1 MILHR
6 YFALR
11 FLVSF
16 VTVFAV
22 FFLIVGFIG
31 IVEQIRILEAAGLAA
46 TELATMTLLDTPR
59 QIYQFLPLIMI
70 IAAINM
76 FLRLAKSSELVVT
89 RAAGRSA
96 IKSLVSPTL
105 VAALIG
111 FVSIALFNPIVAA
124 TSKEYERRASVYLG
138 EGTILSVEEDSLW
151 LRQGSG
157 GEQTVI
163 RAEGSNLDGTELR
176 DATFISFLDGQGP
189 SLRIEAR
196 SARLEAG
203 QWQIKD
209 AKVWPLTGTV
219 NPEADATHHET
230 YTLAS
235 TLTPDQIRDSFG
247 SPSSVTIWELPQFI
261 ERLHDAGLAAR
272 RHEVWFQSELA
283 QPLFLMVMVLIG
295 AGFTMRHQRGGGV
308 GLWVMGGIGVSFT
321 IYFIYNFSKILGE
334 NGQIPIALSVWSV
347 PVAGLFLALGLL
359 LHLEDG

>member
-11 FLVSF
+11 FFVSF
-16 VTVFAV
+16 VIVFAV
-22 FFLIVGFIG
+22 FFMIVGFIG
-31 IVEQIRILEAAGLAA
+31 VVEQIRILETANLKA
-46 TELATMTLLDTPR
+46 TELATMTLLDTPK
-59 QIYQFLPLIMI
+59 QIYQFMPLIMI

-96 IKSLVSPTL
+96 LKSLVSPAV
-105 VAALIG
+105 VAALVG
-111 FVSIALFNPIVAA
+111 CLSVALLNPIVAA
-124 TSKEYERRASVYLG
+124 TSKEYERRAAVYLG
-138 EGTILSVEEDSLW
+138 EGTILSVAKDSLW

-176 DATFISFLDGQGP
+176 DATFISFLDAEGP
-189 SLRIEAR
+189 YLRIEAETAKL
-196 SARLEAG
+196 SDG
-203 QWQIKD
+203 KWQLQN
-209 AKVWPLTGTV
+209 AKVWSLIDTP
-219 NPEADATHHET
+219 NPEADAKIYAA
-230 YTLAS
+230 YTLDS

-247 SPSSVTIWELPQFI
+247 SPSSVTIWELPRFI
-261 ERLHDAGLAAR
+261 SRLHDAGLAAR

-308 GLWVMGGIGVSFT
+308 GLWVMGGIGVSFG
-321 IYFIYNFSKILGE
+321 IYFLYNFSKILGE

>member
-11 FLVSF
+11 FFMSF
-16 VTVFAV
+16 LTVFAV

-31 IVEQIRILEAAGLAA
+31 VVEQIRILESAGLAA
-46 TELATMTLLDTPR
+46 TELGAMTLLDTPR
-59 QIYQFLPLIMI
+59 QIYQFMPLIMI

-96 IKSLVSPTL
+96 LKTL
-105 VAALIG
+105 VAPALVALALG
-111 FVSIALFNPIVAA
+111 CLSMALFNPIVAA
-124 TSKEYERRASVYLG
+124 TSKEYERRAAVYLG
-138 EGTILSVEEDSLW
+138 EGTILSVAKDSLW

-176 DATFISFLDGQGP
+176 DATFISFIEGQGP
-189 SLRIEAR
+189 TLRIEAA
-196 SARLEAG
+196 SARLSNGE
-203 QWQIKD
+203 WLIKD
-209 AKVWPLTGTV
+209 AKVWPLSDTI
-219 NPEADATHHET
+219 NPEADAKRYAT

-235 TLTPDQIRDSFG
+235 TLTADQIRDSFG
-247 SPSSVTIWELPQFI
+247 SPSSITIWELPQFI
-261 ERLHDAGLAAR
+261 SRLRDAGLAAR

-308 GLWVMGGIGVSFT
+308 GLWVMGGIGVSFA
-321 IYFIYNFSKILGE
+321 IYFLYNFSKILGE

-347 PVAGLFLALGLL
+347 PIAGLFLALGLL